1 MTALTL
7 LPWVLGAPASSGSVE
22 TRIVGGDEVVPF
34 DHNWLIKLEYGVAGD
49 WWGCGASLISPGWAV
64 SAAHCFEGFDGSLAV
79 DAGLA
84 VGVHRHDLYS
94 YEYNDDAHQCTESI
108 AVTCVINHPRYNSGS
123 MMNDI
128 ALLKL
133 ERDVTCTDEIN
144 FVSLDNG
151 TYSTPGTTVKV
162 AGWGAL
168 FYGYSYGMVS
178 VGEEKWPM
186 SLNSVEVDVVA
197 HDVCNSDIYS
207 YTYDRFAYSGWID
220 ECAPPPSCHM
230 ACSPRRPSSLTLSLI
245 TLSLTSIPPHERTR
259 ASMICAGNVLTDE
272 GEWFEND
279 DPNLEDAGNADSCQ
293 GDSGGPLFYEKGD
306 GTDVL
311 VGVVSWGYGCGW
323 LGVYARVSNYLD
335 WIASVQA
342 APDLCPICEDKW
354 CVAPLH
360 PAPLAPVLPP
370 SAFTLLL
377 PCFHPPT
384 PTRAIVSGARAAAPS
399 TSTRG
404 TARRRTNALRRSG
417 AARRR
422 GRIASGP
429 AARLESRI
437 SAFFD

>member
-34 DHNWLIKLEYGVAGD
+34 DHNWVIKLEDGQGN

-108 AVTCVINHPRYNSGS
+108 AVTCVINHPEYDSWS
-123 MMNDI
+123 MVNDI

-144 FVSLDNG
+144 FVSLDDG

-168 FYGYSYGMVS
+168 FYGYSYGTISQGV
-178 VGEEKWPM
+178 EKFPM
-186 SLNSVEVDVVA
+186 SLHSVEVDVVA
-197 HDVCNSDIYS
+197 HDVCNADIYG
-207 YTYDRFAYSGWID
+207 YTYGYPNFGNFAYNGMID
-220 ECAPPPSCHM
+220 E
-230 ACSPRRPSSLTLSLI
+230 
-245 TLSLTSIPPHERTR
+245 

-311 VGVVSWGYGCGW
+311 VGVVSWGRGCGW

-354 CVAPLH
+354 RSRRCAKHVNKGHCTPKDECPTKKWRCKKARKNCKRSCSEAGEPNL
-360 PAPLAPVLPP
+360 
-370 SAFTLLL
+370 
-377 PCFHPPT
+377 CF
-384 PTRAIVSGARAAAPS
+384 
-399 TSTRG
+399 
-404 TARRRTNALRRSG
+404 L
-417 AARRR
+417 
-422 GRIASGP
+422 
-429 AARLESRI
+429 
-437 SAFFD
+437 